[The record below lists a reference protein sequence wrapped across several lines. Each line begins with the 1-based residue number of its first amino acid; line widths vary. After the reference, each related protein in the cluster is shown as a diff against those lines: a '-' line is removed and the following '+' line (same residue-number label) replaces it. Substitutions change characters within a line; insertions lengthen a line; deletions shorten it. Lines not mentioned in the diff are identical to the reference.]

1 MSLLV
6 FASLSL
12 MTQFSFLAHLSKQT
26 TFTNFLIF
34 TLINLVFDCNIEDP
48 LSSVKEFDD
57 IEDEYNDEVAI

>member
-48 LSSVKEFDD
+48 LSFEEEFDD
-57 IEDEYNDEVAI
+57 IRVEYMEGVAL

>member
-1 MSLLV
+1 M
-6 FASLSL
+6 
-12 MTQFSFLAHLSKQT
+12 SKQT

-48 LSSVKEFDD
+48 LSSVEEFDD

>member
-34 TLINLVFDCNIEDP
+34 TLINFVFDCNIEDP
-48 LSSVKEFDD
+48 LSFEEEFDD
-57 IEDEYNDEVAI
+57 IRGEYMEGVAL